1 MTESSPPSP
10 GASAAILPMFRLDG
24 RVALV
29 TGGSKGIGRAI
40 AGAYAEAGAAV
51 VLAARGQEALENAAA
66 EIRAAGGRAIAI
78 AADVESA
85 ADRERLIAA
94 AAAAFGRL
102 DILVNNA
109 GGSGPND
116 PLRTTAEQF
125 DAALAR
131 NVTQPFVLSALAVPH
146 LRAHGEG
153 AIINITSAA
162 ARLAQPHF
170 SAYGAAKAALTQL
183 TRNHAQDFAP
193 LVRVNAIAPG
203 PVVTA
208 ALAPYLTAET
218 RASMTRRTPLQRL
231 GEPADIAAA
240 ALYLAAPA
248 SRWMTGKV
256 LELDGGAEW
265 TVWG

>member
-1 MTESSPPSP
+1 MSSPSLPS
-10 GASAAILPMFRLDG
+10 MFRLDG
-24 RVALV
+24 QVAVV
-29 TGGSKGIGRAI
+29 TGASKGIGRAI
-40 AGAYAEAGAAV
+40 SLAFADAGAQV
-51 VLAARGQEALENAAA
+51 VLAARTLADLEAVAA
-66 EIRAAGGRAIAI
+66 EIHERGGEAMAV
-78 AADVESA
+78 ACDVEQDT
-85 ADRERLIAA
+85 DRERLIATTVA
-94 AAAAFGRL
+94 TYGKL
-102 DILVNNA
+102 TVLVNNA

-116 PLRTTAEQF
+116 PLKTTAAQF
-125 DAALAR
+125 NAALAR
-131 NVTQPFVLSALAVPH
+131 NVTQPFVLAGLAVPH
-146 LRAHGEG
+146 MRVAGGG

-203 PVVTA
+203 PVITA
-208 ALAPYLTAET
+208 ALAPYLTDEV
-218 RASMTRRTPLQRL
+218 RASMTRKTPLQRL
-231 GEPADIAAA
+231 GEPEDIAAA
-240 ALYLAAPA
+240 ALYLATPA

>member
-85 ADRERLIAA
+85 DDRERLIAA

>member
-1 MTESSPPSP
+1 MT
-10 GASAAILPMFRLDG
+10 ASANPAGVLPMFRLDG
-24 RVALV
+24 QVALV
-29 TGGSKGIGRAI
+29 TGASKGIGRAI

-51 VLAARGQEALENAAA
+51 VLAARGAEALETAAA
-66 EIRAAGGRAIAI
+66 EIRAAGGQAVAI

-85 ADRERLIAA
+85 TDRERLVAA
-94 AAAAFGRL
+94 AVAAFGRL
-102 DILVNNA
+102 TILVNNA

-125 DAALAR
+125 NAALAR
-131 NVTQPFVLSALAVPH
+131 NVTQPFVLSAMVVPH
-146 LRAHGEG
+146 LRAAGGG

-193 LVRVNAIAPG
+193 DIRVNAIAPG

-208 ALAPYLTAET
+208 ALAPYLTDAARE
-218 RASMTRRTPLQRL
+218 SMTKRTPLRRL
-231 GEPADIAAA
+231 GETADIAAA

>member
-1 MTESSPPSP
+1 
-10 GASAAILPMFRLDG
+10 MFRLEG
-24 RVALV
+24 AVAVV
-29 TGGSKGIGRAI
+29 TGASRGIGRAI
-40 AGAYAEAGAAV
+40 ALLFAEAGADV
-51 VLAARGQEALENAAA
+51 VLAARGLAELELVAA
-66 EIRAAGGRAIAI
+66 EIRALGRRATVVVC
-78 AADVESA
+78 DVESA
-85 ADRERLIAA
+85 ADRERLVNAA
-94 AAAAFGRL
+94 VAAHGKVTV
-102 DILVNNA
+102 LVNNA

-116 PLRTTAEQF
+116 PLSTTAEQF
-125 DAALAR
+125 NAVLAR
-131 NVTQPFVLSALAVPH
+131 NVTQPFVLSGLVVP
-146 LRAHGEG
+146 LMRAAGG
-153 AIINITSAA
+153 GCIINISSAA

-193 LVRVNAIAPG
+193 QVRVNAIAPG
-203 PVVTA
+203 PVLTA
-208 ALAPYLTAET
+208 ALAPYLTDDL

-231 GEPADIAAA
+231 GEPSDVAAA

>member
-1 MTESSPPSP
+1 MNATSLLS
-10 GASAAILPMFRLDG
+10 MFRLEG
-24 RVALV
+24 QVAVV
-29 TGGSKGIGRAI
+29 TGASKGIGRAI
-40 AGAYAEAGAAV
+40 SLAFAEAGAKV
-51 VLAARGQEALENAAA
+51 VLAARTLADLEAVAE
-66 EIRAAGGRAIAI
+66 EIRARGGEATAV
-78 AADVESA
+78 ACDVEQGT
-85 ADRERLIAA
+85 DRERLVATA
-94 AAAAFGRL
+94 VATYGQL
-102 DILVNNA
+102 NILVNNA

-125 DAALAR
+125 NAALAR
-131 NVTQPFVLSALAVPH
+131 NVTQPFVLAGLAVPH
-146 LRAHGEG
+146 MRAAGGG

-208 ALAPYLTAET
+208 ALAPYLTDEV
-218 RASMTRRTPLQRL
+218 RASMTRKTPLQRL
-231 GEPADIAAA
+231 GEAEDIAAA

>member
-1 MTESSPPSP
+1 MTDSTRLPS
-10 GASAAILPMFRLDG
+10 GILPMFRLDG

-29 TGGSKGIGRAI
+29 TGASKGIGRAI
-40 AGAYAEAGAAV
+40 AGAFAEAGAAV
-51 VLAARGQEALENAAA
+51 VLAARGQEALETAAA
-66 EIRAAGGRAIAI
+66 EIRAAGGQAVAI

-85 ADRERLIAA
+85 TDRERLVAA
-94 AAAAFGRL
+94 AVAAFGRL

-125 DAALAR
+125 NAALAR
-131 NVTQPFVLSALAVPH
+131 NVTQPFVLAALAVPH

-153 AIINITSAA
+153 VIINITSAA

-208 ALAPYLTAET
+208 ALAPYLTAEA
-218 RASMTRRTPLQRL
+218 RASMTARTPLKRL

-248 SRWMTGKV
+248 SRWVTGKV

>member
-1 MTESSPPSP
+1 MNTLSS
-10 GASAAILPMFRLDG
+10 MFRLDG
-24 RVALV
+24 QVAVV
-29 TGGSKGIGRAI
+29 TGASKGIGRAI
-40 AGAYAEAGAAV
+40 SLVFAEAGAKV
-51 VLAARGQEALENAAA
+51 VLAARTLADLEVVAE
-66 EIRAAGGRAIAI
+66 EIRARGGNAIAV
-78 AADVESA
+78 ACDVEQA
-85 ADRERLIAA
+85 ADRERLVVTTVAA
-94 AAAAFGRL
+94 YGTIHL
-102 DILVNNA
+102 LVNNA

-116 PLRTTAEQF
+116 ALTTSADEF
-125 DAALAR
+125 NAVLAR
-131 NVTQPFVLSALAVPH
+131 NVTQPFVLAGLVVPH
-146 LRAHGEG
+146 MRTAGGG

-162 ARLAQPHF
+162 ARLSQPYF

-203 PVVTA
+203 PVLTA
-208 ALAPYLTAET
+208 ALAPYLTDEV
-218 RASMTRRTPLQRL
+218 RASMTRKTPLQRL
-231 GEPADIAAA
+231 GEPEDIAAA

>member
-1 MTESSPPSP
+1 MTDASSTPS
-10 GASAAILPMFRLDG
+10 ILPMFRLDG
-24 RVALV
+24 QVALV

-40 AGAYAEAGAAV
+40 AGAFAEAGAAV
-51 VLAARGQEALENAAA
+51 VLVARGQEALEAAA
-66 EIRAAGGRAIAI
+66 REIRNAGGRAIAI

-85 ADRERLIAA
+85 ADRERLISEAVAA
-94 AAAAFGRL
+94 WGRL
-102 DILVNNA
+102 DVLVNNA

-116 PLRTTAEQF
+116 PLRMTAEQF
-125 DAALAR
+125 NAALAR

-146 LRAHGEG
+146 LRVHGSG

-208 ALAPYLTAET
+208 ALAPYLTEES
-218 RASMTRRTPLQRL
+218 RASMTKRTPLRRL
-231 GEPADIAAA
+231 GEPADVAAA

-248 SRWMTGKV
+248 SRWVTGKV

>member
-1 MTESSPPSP
+1 MTSPSVL
-10 GASAAILPMFRLDG
+10 SMYRLD
-24 RVALV
+24 RQVAVV
-29 TGGSKGIGRAI
+29 TGASKGIGRAI
-40 AGAYAEAGAAV
+40 ALAFAEAGAKV
-51 VLAARGQEALENAAA
+51 VLAARTLADLELVADEIRHRGGDAAA
-66 EIRAAGGRAIAI
+66 VAC
-78 AADVESA
+78 DVEQA

-94 AAAAFGRL
+94 AVATYGKL
-102 DILVNNA
+102 NILVNNA

-116 PLRTTAEQF
+116 PLKTTAEQF
-125 DAALAR
+125 NAALAR
-131 NVTQPFVLSALAVPH
+131 NVTQPFVLAGLAVPH
-146 LRAHGEG
+146 IRAAGGG

-208 ALAPYLTAET
+208 ALAPYLTDEV
-218 RASMTRRTPLQRL
+218 RAGMTRKTPLQRL
-231 GEPADIAAA
+231 GEPEDIAAA
-240 ALYLAAPA
+240 ALYLATPA

>member
-1 MTESSPPSP
+1 MNDTSPTPSSV
-10 GASAAILPMFRLDG
+10 LPMFRLDG
-24 RVALV
+24 QVALV
-29 TGGSKGIGRAI
+29 TGASKGIGRAI
-40 AGAYAEAGAAV
+40 AGAFAEAGAAV
-51 VLAARGQEALENAAA
+51 VLAARGAAALEAATA
-66 EIRAAGGRAIAI
+66 EIRKAGGRAVAI

-85 ADRERLIAA
+85 ADRERLVAEA
-94 AAAAFGRL
+94 MAAFGKL
-102 DILVNNA
+102 HILVNNA

-125 DAALAR
+125 NAALSR

-146 LRAHGEG
+146 LRASGGG

-193 LVRVNAIAPG
+193 HVRVNAIAPG

-208 ALAPYLTAET
+208 ALAPYLTDET
-218 RASMTRRTPLQRL
+218 RASMTARTPLRRL
-231 GEPADIAAA
+231 GDPADVAAA
-240 ALYLAAPA
+240 ALYLASPA

>member
-1 MTESSPPSP
+1 MTTPSLL
-10 GASAAILPMFRLDG
+10 SMFRLDG
-24 RVALV
+24 QVAVV
-29 TGGSKGIGRAI
+29 TGASKGIGRAI
-40 AGAYAEAGAAV
+40 SLAFADAGAKV
-51 VLAARGQEALENAAA
+51 VLAARTLADLETVAE
-66 EIRAAGGRAIAI
+66 EIRARGG
-78 AADVESA
+78 AATAVPCDVEKA
-85 ADRERLIAA
+85 ADREQLMSAA
-94 AAAAFGRL
+94 VAAYGQL
-102 DILVNNA
+102 NILVNNA

-125 DAALAR
+125 NAALAR
-131 NVTQPFVLSALAVPH
+131 NVTQPFVLAGLAVPH
-146 LRAHGEG
+146 IRAAGGG

-208 ALAPYLTAET
+208 ALAPYLTDEV
-218 RASMTRRTPLQRL
+218 RASMTRKTPLQRL
-231 GEPADIAAA
+231 GEPEDIAAA